1 MDASSI
7 TKLISKRAEIINLS
21 LNDSLTNN
29 ILIKLD
35 DELKNLN
42 YKRSKLMFDKVMK
55 YNYSKNYIVLR
66 KDIKQAI
73 INKEFDLKEIFKIV
87 IAVNREKLILP
98 LHLSNRNLD
107 DIDLIAAAT
116 SKPIYSGSFNFKQTR
131 LNLVVNWSIIII

>member
-73 INKEFDLKEIFKIV
+73 INKEFDLKEMFKIV

-116 SKPIYSGSFNFKQTR
+116 SKPIYSRSFNFKQTR

>member
-66 KDIKQAI
+66 KDIKQTI

-116 SKPIYSGSFNFKQTR
+116 SKPIYSRSFNFKQTR

>member
-42 YKRSKLMFDKVMK
+42 YKRSKLMFDKVLK
-55 YNYSKNYIVLR
+55 YNYSKNYSVLITN
-66 KDIKQAI
+66 IKEAFI
-73 INKEFDLKEIFKIV
+73 IKI
-87 IAVNREKLILP
+87 LL
-98 LHLSNRNLD
+98 
-107 DIDLIAAAT
+107 
-116 SKPIYSGSFNFKQTR
+116 
-131 LNLVVNWSIIII
+131 

>member
-73 INKEFDLKEIFKIV
+73 INKEFNLKEIFKIV

-116 SKPIYSGSFNFKQTR
+116 SKPIYSRSFNFKQTR

>member
-87 IAVNREKLILP
+87 IAVNREKTYT
-98 LHLSNRNLD
+98 
-107 DIDLIAAAT
+107 AT
-116 SKPIYSGSFNFKQTR
+116 TFVKQK
-131 LNLVVNWSIIII
+131 LG